1 MKYHNMNN
9 LIEKDWFS
17 YTHVKMFSQD
27 HTESCEKQSTPSDSA
42 DVEPPLAA
50 NYFFHS
56 FC

>member
-27 HTESCEKQSTPSDSA
+27 HTESCEKQSTPGDSA